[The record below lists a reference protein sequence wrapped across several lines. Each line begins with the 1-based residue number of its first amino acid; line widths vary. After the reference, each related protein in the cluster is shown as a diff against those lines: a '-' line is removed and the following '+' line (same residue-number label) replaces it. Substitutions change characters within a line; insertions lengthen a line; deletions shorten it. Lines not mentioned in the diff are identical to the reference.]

1 MTDIRIEQL
10 RVPQT
15 LDGEGGQDF
24 LRAVD
29 VSRQVRINAWG
40 NDDLAYTGAELLA
53 VCQDPYEWYVMLVA
67 RLDGEIVGR
76 AGIAMPLDDTTE
88 LAHVTLDVLPQT
100 QGHGIGRQLLAAA
113 ETFVRGENRRVVVVE
128 TNHAAASLWT
138 GDAEVLKAANGFG
151 ELPMNSRETRFAFSA
166 GYALERVEQF
176 GSCLLPLDPA
186 VALELSVLARGAHGD
201 AYAVHQWVDRCPER
215 WAADIVFLENGQEQ
229 LGNTPVSTDDTAGE
243 GAAWGVDRLREAEIL
258 SVESGRRSLVTAA
271 ECVSTGRLVGF
282 TSISVLGN
290 RGDVVFQDDTVVEV
304 GHRGKELGLMI
315 KVANLEMLARE
326 FPQSR
331 VVYTWNAADDSYML
345 KVNARLGFVAAG
357 VTGQWRK
364 DFDLE

>member
-10 RVPQT
+10 RVPET

-24 LRAVD
+24 LRAVE

-76 AGIAMPLDDTTE
+76 AGIAMPLDDATE

-128 TNHAAASLWT
+128 TNHAAASLGT
-138 GDAEVLKAANGFG
+138 GDAEVLKAANGVG
-151 ELPMNSRETRFAFSA
+151 ELPMGSRETRFAFNA

-186 VALELSVLARGAHGD
+186 VALELSALARGAHGD

-215 WAADIVFLENGQEQ
+215 WAADIVFLEHGHEQ
-229 LGNTPVSTDDTAGE
+229 LRNTPVSTEGTAGE

-271 ECVSTGRLVGF
+271 ECVATGRLVGF

-304 GHRGKELGLMI
+304 EHRGKELGLKI

-331 VVYTWNAADDSYML
+331 VVYTWNAAEDAYML